1 MGYGV
6 WGMDFLLF
14 KIGEI
19 PSGGISIEMPGRR
32 AFPEWQGAVSRL
44 EIHTVIDGTGWQDDL
59 LGVIREMELT
69 FPEGFEGTVYLRRTD
84 DTLIVDGRI
93 LTKARRACSRCTE
106 LFDRKLDIQF
116 KSVFTHEAVVGKDVE
131 LKREDLELNFF
142 HGDMFDIGQAIVE
155 QISLNLPVKPL
166 CNDDCLGLCVRCGK
180 NLNDGICGCRDESI
194 DIRFEKLK
202 NLSIKQQRK

>member
-1 MGYGV
+1 
-6 WGMDFLLF
+6 MDFLLF

-19 PSGGISIEMPGRR
+19 PSGGISIEFPGRR
-32 AFPEWQGAVSRL
+32 AFPEGQGAVSRL
-44 EIHTVIDGTGWQDDL
+44 EIHTVIDGTGWQDNL
-59 LGVIREMELT
+59 LGVIQEMELT
-69 FPEGFEGTVYLRRTD
+69 FPDGFEGTVCLTRTD

-93 LTKARRACSRCTE
+93 LTKARRACGRCTE
-106 LFDRKLDIQF
+106 LFDRKFDIQLRN
-116 KSVFTHEAVVGKDVE
+116 VFTHEAVAGKDVE
-131 LKREDLELNFF
+131 LKREDLELTLF
-142 HGDMFDIGQAIVE
+142 HGDTFDIGQVIIE

-202 NLSIKQQRK
+202 TLSIKQQRK

>member
-1 MGYGV
+1 
-6 WGMDFLLF
+6 MDFLLF

-19 PSGGISIEMPGRR
+19 PSGGTSIEIPGRR
-32 AFPEWQGAVSRL
+32 VFPEWSSAVSRL

-59 LGVIREMELT
+59 LGVIREMDLT
-69 FPEGFEGTVYLRRTD
+69 FPDGFEGTVCLRQAD
-84 DTLIVDGRI
+84 GTLIVNGRI
-93 LTKARRACSRCTE
+93 LSTVRRACSRCTE
-106 LFDRKLDIQF
+106 LFDRKLDILF
-116 KSVFTHEAVVGKDVE
+116 KNAFTHEAVDGKDVE

-142 HGDMFDIGQAIVE
+142 HGDMFDIGQVIVE
-155 QISLNLPVKPL
+155 QMSLSLPVKPL
-166 CNDDCLGLCVRCGK
+166 CQDDCLGLCVRCGK